1 MKALKYY
8 EKNRHATW
16 LELFFD
22 LIFVVAIGKVT
33 HTLGHLHQGHFEH
46 EQIWT
51 FLLLFVP
58 LWWVWSSHTIYSNRF
73 DTDSNPHR
81 LATLFIMLLLIVLS
95 ARIGEE
101 LEIDYPLVIA
111 CYFGIRAIISVMYIS
126 SISKLDDRS
135 EFSSRLGFAL
145 LVSAVVSLSSILFD
159 PPMRYLVAYVGI
171 FLDILFPVFFWNK
184 LKPLPAHTEHLIER
198 LGLLTIILLG
208 ESVISLSGGLSD
220 IQWDR
225 YNVMTAITGFIM
237 VCSIWWIYF
246 DSFYLLSKNESSMSG
261 HSLIYSH
268 LFLFMGLALLA
279 NLIRHAILNDIAI
292 RDFQIM
298 SIIGMALFFLGKQYG
313 YFIAVPKIRKYII
326 QNTLIVLSLTGLVIF
341 LPRVE
346 YILVGLTATMICYVF
361 LNFRYR

>member
-1 MKALKYY
+1 MKSLKYY

-33 HTLGHLHQGHFEH
+33 HTLGHLHHGHFEQ
-46 EQIWT
+46 EQLWT

-73 DTDSNPHR
+73 DTDSNLHR

-101 LEIDYPLVIA
+101 LEVNYTLVIA
-111 CYFGIRAIISVMYIS
+111 CYFGIRAIISIMYIT
-126 SISKLDDRS
+126 SISNLDHRS

-159 PPMRYLVAYVGI
+159 PPMRYLVAYIGI
-171 FLDILFPVFFWNK
+171 FLDIMLPVFSWSK
-184 LKPLPAHTEHLIER
+184 LKPLPAHTEHLVER
-198 LGLLTIILLG
+198 LGLLTLILLG

-225 YNVMTAITGFIM
+225 YNVTAAITGFIM
-237 VCSIWWIYF
+237 ICSIWWIYF

-268 LFLFMGLALLA
+268 LFLFLGLALLA
-279 NLIRHAILNDIAI
+279 NLIKHAILNDIAI
-292 RDFQIM
+292 RDFQIV

-313 YFIAVPKIRKYII
+313 YFIAVPKIRKYIL
-326 QNTLIVLSLTGLVIF
+326 QNTLIVFSLGGLVIF